1 LSADAIAKMAKLV
14 DAPGLGPDAFTG
26 VGVRVPPFAP
36 PSIRSAKGR
45 PNEESAMQS
54 IETLSGLERR
64 VDLTV
69 PSAQVDKEVNA
80 RLNKLARTVR
90 MPGFRPGKVPLKMV
104 AASYGAQVQAEVLND
119 KVGEAFNAAVSAG
132 KLRVA
137 GAPRVE
143 PKTGEGKDLAFSAT
157 FEVYPDIDIGN
168 LSGTDV
174 KRATCSVGDADIDR
188 TIEIMRRQ
196 RATYEAVTRGAQDGD
211 RLTIDFRGTRDGV
224 AFDGGSS
231 SDFVLTLGQGRM
243 LPEFEVALQGL
254 ATGSSKWFPLTFPAD
269 YRAKDLA
276 GQRVQ
281 FDVTVKKIEQAVL
294 PPLDEQ
300 FAKALGV
307 ADGSLERMRAEVK
320 ANLER
325 EVTTRLKS
333 RTKDSVMNALLGAAQ
348 FDLPKSL
355 VEADQQRLAEMAR
368 ADMAARGMAVK
379 DAPFPPA
386 AFAAQA
392 ERRVRLGLL
401 IAELVRRENLQ
412 AQQQQIRKTL
422 EDMAQSYERP
432 AEVIQ
437 WYLGNRE
444 RLAEVETVVL
454 EDNVV
459 NWVLQRAKVVDL
471 AVPFDELMGNAG

>member
-1 LSADAIAKMAKLV
+1 
-14 DAPGLGPDAFTG
+14 
-26 VGVRVPPFAP
+26 
-36 PSIRSAKGR
+36 
-45 PNEESAMQS
+45 MQS

-69 PSAQVDKEVNA
+69 PSAQVDKEVTA

-104 AASYGAQVQAEVLND
+104 AASYGAQVQAEVLSD
-119 KVGEAFNAAVSAG
+119 KVGEAFNAAVNES

-137 GAPRVE
+137 GTPRVE
-143 PKTGEGKDLAFSAT
+143 PKSGEGSDDLAFSAT
-157 FEVYPDIDIGN
+157 CEVYPEITLGDLTN
-168 LSGTDV
+168 AEV
-174 KRATCSVGDADIDR
+174 QRANCDVGDAQVDS
-188 TIEIMRRQ
+188 TLAIMQRQ
-196 RATYEAVTRGAQDGD
+196 RATYEATTRGAQNGD
-211 RLTIDFRGTRDGV
+211 RLTIDFRGLLDGV

-231 SDFVLTLGQGRM
+231 TDFILMLGQGRM
-243 LPEFEVALQGL
+243 LPEFEAALQGM
-254 ATGSSKWFPLTFPAD
+254 APGESKTFPLTFPAD

-276 GQRVQ
+276 GKQVQ
-281 FDVTVKKIEQAVL
+281 FEVTVKKVEEAKL
-294 PPLDEQ
+294 PTLDTA

-307 ADGSLERMRAEVK
+307 ADGDLERMRAEVR

-325 EVTTRLKS
+325 EVNTRLKA
-333 RTKDSVMNALLGAAQ
+333 RTKDSVMNALLGAAT
-348 FDLPKSL
+348 FDLPKAL
-355 VEADQQRLAEMAR
+355 VEADQRRLAEMAR
-368 ADMAARGMAVK
+368 ADMAARGMSVK
-379 DAPFPPA
+379 DAPFPPEV
-386 AFAAQA
+386 FATQA

-401 IAELVRRENLQ
+401 IAELVRTENLQ
-412 AQQQQIRKTL
+412 AQQQQIRKAI

-459 NWVLQRAKVVDL
+459 NWVLKKAKVVD
-471 AVPFDELMGNAG
+471 ATVPFDELMGNAT